1 MSLLILALGLAV
13 AAPGDTL
20 PALELSAGLEGWRLA
35 PGDASMVKVENGAAT
50 LTAPQ
55 ANCGVETRPLVLGQD
70 LKAAQVYEISA
81 NVQNHG
87 VQQGTFGFSVCC
99 NDARG
104 ARLTQFSGFSLSP
117 GSRQSAGRRRIK
129 IGPGT
134 TNAYPQG
141 THHVVIRFSFHD
153 IGGKPAGSVTFSDV
167 AITESRSETVNGW
180 PPSIVVNC
188 GEIQTRLESRS
199 FWTLYRLDYQGVRLG
214 KDQFGSH
221 WGSVANFPGTGFIGS
236 GHTENEDEVVR
247 DVQLFADG
255 KKLDPPPPEL
265 TASEL
270 VLTKRSQLRSI
281 ELNSKITVT
290 SDWIDEE
297 VTVQTSQPVELNVF
311 YHFMHP
317 WLPVMSDYLAVLPDG
332 KQVSGK
338 FVDDSGMRISSPVA
352 WSAVYSD
359 ELQKGALTVVLAV
372 PTNQPW
378 DTRYWDKPEVYRK
391 HYFATF
397 EKALMPANQAFYY
410 KVRSAPFSA
419 TPETWQ
425 ATATRLADKMR

>member
-1 MSLLILALGLAV
+1 
-13 AAPGDTL
+13 
-20 PALELSAGLEGWRLA
+20 
-35 PGDASMVKVENGAAT
+35 
-50 LTAPQ
+50 
-55 ANCGVETRPLVLGQD
+55 
-70 LKAAQVYEISA
+70 
-81 NVQNHG
+81 
-87 VQQGTFGFSVCC
+87 
-99 NDARG
+99 
-104 ARLTQFSGFSLSP
+104 
-117 GSRQSAGRRRIK
+117 
-129 IGPGT
+129 
-134 TNAYPQG
+134 
-141 THHVVIRFSFHD
+141 
-153 IGGKPAGSVTFSDV
+153 
-167 AITESRSETVNGW
+167 
-180 PPSIVVNC
+180 
-188 GEIQTRLESRS
+188 
-199 FWTLYRLDYQGVRLG
+199 
-214 KDQFGSH
+214 
-221 WGSVANFPGTGFIGS
+221 VANFPGTGFIGS
-236 GHTENEDEVVR
+236 GHTENEDEVVK

-290 SDWIDEE
+290 PDWIDEE

-317 WLPVMSDYLAVLPDG
+317 WLPVMSDYLAVLSDG

-372 PTNQPW
+372 PANQPW

-397 EKALMPANQAFYY
+397 EKALMPANQTFYY

-425 ATATRLADKMR
+425 ATAIRLADKMR